1 MKKPGGKGGDKAPT
15 SGDDDVWWHTAASVE
30 PLKRGKPRFHPAVE
44 SAKAKAESPSPKAAS
59 PRKKISKASD
69 GPIAQP
75 ATAQRTKSASSSPPA
90 LSTFDRN
97 SMRKIKDGRME
108 IEARVDLHGMRQDE
122 AHTALRAFLMRCH
135 GRGMRFVLVITGK
148 GRSPASGDIIADY
161 EGGRGI
167 LRRNV
172 PRWLEEPDV
181 RNIVVSYTTAAI
193 RHGGEGAL
201 YIHLRSSR
209 RS

>member
-1 MKKPGGKGGDKAPT
+1 MKTPRGKAGGKTPT
-15 SGDDDVWWHTAASVE
+15 SGDDDVWWQTAASVE
-30 PLKRGKPRFHPAVE
+30 PLKRGKPRVHPAVE
-44 SAKAKAESPSPKAAS
+44 SIKAKAEDPSPKAPGS
-59 PRKKISKASD
+59 RKKISRSSD

-75 ATAQRTKSASSSPPA
+75 ATAQRTKSVPSPPA
-90 LSTFDRN
+90 LSTFDRT
-97 SMRKIKDGRME
+97 SMRKIRGGRME

-122 AHTALRAFLMRCH
+122 AHAALRAFLMRCH

-148 GRSPASGDIIADY
+148 GRSPASGDAIATY
-161 EGGRGI
+161 EGERGI

-201 YIHLRSSR
+201 YVHLRSSR

>member
-1 MKKPGGKGGDKAPT
+1 MKKPGGKGGDKAST
-15 SGDDDVWWHTAASVE
+15 SGDDDIWWHTAASIE
-30 PLKRGKPRFHPAVE
+30 PLKRGKPRVHPAVE
-44 SAKAKAESPSPKAAS
+44 SAMAKAENPSPKAVS
-59 PRKKISKASD
+59 PRKKVSKPSD

-75 ATAQRTKSASSSPPA
+75 AMAQRTKSAPSPPA

-97 SMRKIKDGRME
+97 SIRKIRGGRME

-122 AHTALRAFLMRCH
+122 AHAALRAFLMRCH

-148 GRSPASGDIIADY
+148 GRSPASGDTIAAY
-161 EGGRGI
+161 EGERGI

-201 YIHLRSSR
+201 YVHLRSSR